1 MMTVYTNQARA
12 SNIRSS
18 GTRRKRAFSDSF
30 TATTSLAVACTS
42 VHRSPDRYLSDIH
55 YYITCTSSRLNS
67 AAARAGALSLHSVIT
82 KLAVFRPCDY
92 RDRRTRGR
100 PDVALAVD
108 VYPGGSVGPRARL
121 RAHEIADK
129 NKEKI
134 SSLSARNA

>member
-67 AAARAGALSLHSVIT
+67 RRAPGARERSLYTV
-82 KLAVFRPCDY
+82 
-92 RDRRTRGR
+92 
-100 PDVALAVD
+100 
-108 VYPGGSVGPRARL
+108 
-121 RAHEIADK
+121 
-129 NKEKI
+129 
-134 SSLSARNA
+134 

>member
-55 YYITCTSSRLNS
+55 YYITCTSSWER
-67 AAARAGALSLHSVIT
+67 RALSLHSVISCIQ
-82 KLAVFRPCDY
+82 AV
-92 RDRRTRGR
+92 
-100 PDVALAVD
+100 
-108 VYPGGSVGPRARL
+108 
-121 RAHEIADK
+121 
-129 NKEKI
+129 
-134 SSLSARNA
+134 

>member
-67 AAARAGALSLHSVIT
+67 RRAPRRRGSALSTQCNYQISCIQ
-82 KLAVFRPCDY
+82 AV
-92 RDRRTRGR
+92 
-100 PDVALAVD
+100 
-108 VYPGGSVGPRARL
+108 
-121 RAHEIADK
+121 
-129 NKEKI
+129 
-134 SSLSARNA
+134 